1 MNLMAFAQLM
11 ERRSVQVEHN
21 ALQLKKKVTS
31 EVLRAVATATPA
43 DTGRAI
49 SNWKVV
55 FLDSIRSSNL
65 PFVPGIKGSTKPQNI
80 SATISAGSSPISA
93 IKLGQVVTIVN
104 SVDYI
109 QDLNDGDS
117 KQEPAGFVERAV
129 QVGRRI
135 VASARIIAS

>member
-31 EVLRAVATATPA
+31 EVLKEVATLTPA

-49 SNWKVV
+49 SNWKVL
-55 FLDSIRSSNL
+55 FLDTIRVSNF
-65 PFVPGIKGSTKPQNI
+65 PFVPGLKGSTKPQNI
-80 SATISAGSSPISA
+80 SATIAAGSSQISN
-93 IKLGQVVTIVN
+93 IKLGQVVTIAN

-109 QDLNDGDS
+109 QDLNNGTS
-117 KQEPAGFVERAV
+117 KQAPAGFVELAV
-129 QVGRRI
+129 QVGNRI
-135 VASARIIAS
+135 VALAKIIAG